1 MASNPPVPA
10 GGTTASPAPLTA
22 SPVVAPASPVVAP
35 ASPARPALPRLERSD
50 LRAAFW
56 RYFWSFQISWN
67 YERMQAL
74 GFAYAM
80 EPVLRKLFPKSED
93 YEAALKRH
101 LVFFNTNPVI
111 GAPLIIGSAI
121 AMEEAG
127 APASAEGVKVAL
139 MGPLAGVGDTIVWA
153 LYNSIIFTIGASMA
167 LSQNIL
173 GPIFVI
179 VMVAVPY
186 TLVRWWQFFWAY
198 EQGKALATSLGSGAL
213 ERVTEGA
220 TILGLIV
227 IGGFIPSIVHRGGLQ
242 AGRDGGRQD
251 GHPDR
256 RGPAAAGHDPA
267 VHAADHP
274 DRVRLLAA
282 QAVQPQPALGD
293 RDRLRVRYPGRLA
306 GLVRTDPA
314 GTASLIGPRTRSAHS
329 GVAWR
334 LAPPLR

>member
-10 GGTTASPAPLTA
+10 GGTTASPAPLT
-22 SPVVAPASPVVAP
+22 ASPVVAP

-227 IGGFIPSIVHRGGLQ
+227 IGGFIPSIVHLVTV
-242 AGRDGGRQD
+242 ADYRQD
-251 GHPDR
+251 VTV
-256 RGPAAAGHDPA
+256 AGKT
-267 VHAADHP
+267 VTQT
-274 DRVRLLAA
+274 V
-282 QAVQPQPALGD
+282 AVQQQLDTILPFMLPIILTGFVYWLLKRYNLNPLWAIAIVFVFGILGGW
-293 RDRLRVRYPGRLA
+293 LGWFAPTL
-306 GLVRTDPA
+306 P
-314 GTASLIGPRTRSAHS
+314 
-329 GVAWR
+329 
-334 LAPPLR
+334 APPA